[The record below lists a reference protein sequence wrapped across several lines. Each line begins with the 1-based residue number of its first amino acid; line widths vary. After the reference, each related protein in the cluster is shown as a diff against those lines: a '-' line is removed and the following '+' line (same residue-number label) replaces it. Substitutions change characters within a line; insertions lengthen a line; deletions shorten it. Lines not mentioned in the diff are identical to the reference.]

1 MSARSKMAGCGYPI
15 MSITRPVSA
24 SLAHRLRGP
33 YEYTHRMSW
42 NANVNMTPPRQRVS
56 AIMDQTDEGLGPR
69 AFRTL
74 LQVGDGD
81 ARLKPADAAWLFDPV
96 YPEGPC
102 LVEWVGI
109 RAGYRLSAFGQ
120 RLYDAANRGDW
131 ETIARLTTNPNID
144 GGLN

>member
-1 MSARSKMAGCGYPI
+1 MPDLW
-15 MSITRPVSA
+15 IT
-24 SLAHRLRGP
+24 
-33 YEYTHRMSW
+33 
-42 NANVNMTPPRQRVS
+42 NNVAMTPQRWAVYD
-56 AIMDQTDEGLGPR
+56 AMDREDEGLGPR

-81 ARLKPADAAWLFDPV
+81 ARLNPKDAAWLYDPV